1 MLRPKQ
7 TKYRKSQKRRI
18 SPFYEYKSNTI
29 KYGTY
34 GLKSINTGKIT
45 AQQIEAAR
53 RAITRSMKRQGKVWI
68 RIFPDTPVTSKPISV
83 RMGKGK
89 GAVDHWVCKIKPG
102 KILYEVAGNN
112 KEILKLALKKASIK
126 LPVSTKIVGL

>member
-18 SPFYEYKSNTI
+18 NPFYDYKANKLKFGI
-29 KYGTY
+29 L
-34 GLKSINTGKIT
+34 GLKSMNTGHLS
-45 AQQIEAAR
+45 AQQIEAGR
-53 RAITRSMKRQGKVWI
+53 RAITSSMKRQGKVWI
-68 RIFPDTPVTSKPISV
+68 RAFPDYPVTTKPAEV

-89 GAVDHWVCKIKPG
+89 GAVDYWVCRIKSG

-112 KEILKLALKKASIK
+112 TEIMKLALKKAAIK
-126 LPVSTKIVGL
+126 LPVSTKIVSL